1 MNKLLLTIISFFS
14 LLTVYGQN
22 GLNNGNLFL
31 LQKDENSISINTFV
45 NDTINEIRSFS
56 ISKKSIYTT
65 DQKERI
71 AILDTAKNDVTIFD
85 VNSSKQIK
93 LSIPFKIKPKTVLL
107 SNENLFIGGEMGEEI
122 LIQYHLL
129 NEKWY
134 QLEIP
139 KEVVFFGKAIDDLVI
154 KEGLL
159 IAIDNIVMPKYILYY
174 LLNSQDKIEIS
185 HFKELKS
192 NGAYESI
199 RQGRITQ
206 KYFGLISGTYSG
218 YVGATEHI
226 TIYDNIDL
234 KKSFTISSN
243 QKKKDHH
250 TFNDFLIVKDK
261 IIIASKEKG
270 LGTFKIIKSY
280 FKDSDEYGTEEF
292 NAKLS
297 ASKINY
303 TPFKN
308 RTIIKLT
315 IIPNTEKIIVT
326 IKDKKGIIKHEII
339 EI

>member
-31 LQKDENSISINTFV
+31 LQKDENTISINTFV
-45 NDTINEIRSFS
+45 NDKINEIRSFS

-107 SNENLFIGGEMGEEI
+107 NNDNLFIGGEMGEEI

-159 IAIDNIVMPKYILYY
+159 IAIDNIVMQNIFYIT
-174 LLNSQDKIEIS
+174 S
-185 HFKELKS
+185 
-192 NGAYESI
+192 
-199 RQGRITQ
+199 
-206 KYFGLISGTYSG
+206 
-218 YVGATEHI
+218 
-226 TIYDNIDL
+226 
-234 KKSFTISSN
+234 
-243 QKKKDHH
+243 
-250 TFNDFLIVKDK
+250 
-261 IIIASKEKG
+261 
-270 LGTFKIIKSY
+270 
-280 FKDSDEYGTEEF
+280 
-292 NAKLS
+292 
-297 ASKINY
+297 
-303 TPFKN
+303 
-308 RTIIKLT
+308 
-315 IIPNTEKIIVT
+315 
-326 IKDKKGIIKHEII
+326 
-339 EI
+339 